1 MSSNDKSSREGLRN
15 LSTDSGDIADYYDEW
30 AEDYD
35 QTLAQWRYQAPE
47 RAAALLRAA
56 LEPDAVIL
64 DAGCGTGLTGRAL
77 AGAGFSTFDG
87 IDVSQRSLDVAARL
101 GIYRSLLRVD
111 MQKLPLPFDDDSYEG
126 LMCVGVMTYLPDSS
140 GTLGEFRRLVKPGG
154 AVLLT
159 QRTDIHEE
167 RDFPAVLRELKNQ
180 DLIRDVTIS
189 EPGPYLPANEEFG
202 DEVMVHYIGFRV
214 AGAGR

>member
-1 MSSNDKSSREGLRN
+1 MTSNDKSTREGLRN

-35 QTLAQWRYQAPE
+35 QTLAQWRYQAPD
-47 RAAALLRAA
+47 RAAAELRAA

-77 AGAGFSTFDG
+77 VGAGFSTFDG
-87 IDVSQRSLDVAARL
+87 VDVSQRSLDVAARR

-111 MQKLPLPFDDDSYEG
+111 MQKPPLPFDDDSYDG
-126 LMCVGVMTYLPDSS
+126 LISIGVMTYLPDSA
-140 GTLGEFRRLVKPGG
+140 GTVREFQRLVKPGG
-154 AVLLT
+154 TILVT

-167 RDFPAVLRELKNQ
+167 RDFPAVLSELESQ
-180 DLIRDVTIS
+180 GLIRDVTIS
-189 EPGPYLPANEEFG
+189 EPGPYLPENEEFG
-202 DEVMVHYIGFRV
+202 DEVMVYYIGFRV
-214 AGAGR
+214 AGAG